1 MQTLAIRLLT
11 TLSLS
16 LLLFG
21 CGDQGPRMDLEINAT
36 MNGKL
41 IPHAKVIVDGKQ
53 MGETGEDGQF
63 TASMNRLAGKQM
75 IVEVTADLPGIE
87 VQPWKNEFTVKLPN
101 QGEVLKYV
109 FDVDLKAT
117 PYVAFSV
124 KEKDAPLSGAV
135 VKAGGAEV
143 GKTDEKGEFFYKF
156 NTASKKPVSFDVSK
170 NGYSDWHQSAVP
182 TAGAKFDVALFR
194 RVSVSIEAMKDE
206 YGHGVGVAGITVSVD
221 GKRVGKTNESGAVTY
236 SYDGEPGKKARITYS
251 APGYIPAEWSV
262 SVPLEADTP
271 IRHYFYPVT
280 PKPIKVAM
288 YHFVG
293 NTPGADLKDILV
305 QTQAAIRTQLFK
317 HSVFKA
323 VAPEALETEIRNAKL
338 NMSKMTS
345 KGWQGTKLQQ
355 MVDMI
360 VVGSVAQDE
369 KGYYIEAKFHSAS
382 GKLIFSQLIRA
393 SSSSDINSAAK
404 EIAENVIERFPFE
417 GTVISLKDGR
427 YEINLGE
434 VYAISRGT
442 EFAVIAPAG
451 ADSARAGAR
460 LVVKRVGAT
469 SAFAELGDNKA
480 GEKVMLGDRV
490 VRRVQHEGESGGGFF
505 SSASSREFVTLLVK
519 GGVGKDAVPLAG
531 VNVYLNNDWVGTT
544 ATNGRAEITIR
555 TGKNYNLMLYRH
567 GYQQVAEKI
576 RAEKSGGT
584 KEYVMAANTALFKIE
599 STPSNAKVFIDG
611 EEIGR
616 TPLAG
621 KPVGLG
627 FHTVRLTVGE
637 SYRDWEEVVEFDKKV
652 EDRTGNKKIA
662 LFKDYVKL
670 GEAAESKGDIDGAIA
685 AYAATVKAHPDY
697 SIAHHRLA
705 QLYLDEKDNYD
716 GAIREFENVLSLPEN
731 EQLLYKQFA
740 IAYTNLGHAYY
751 DKGNEVMN
759 TDRNSAAQYYA
770 KAVQN
775 LKVGKQNMRFF
786 PTDEY
791 DEAVH
796 DTYFYLALSYQKLYM
811 VTKRANLLSDANLAW
826 RDYFDFFPNGLEG
839 DPVFEKHRETARKF
853 WEQIK
858 DR

>member
-41 IPHAKVIVDGKQ
+41 VPHARVVVDGQQ
-53 MGETGEDGQF
+53 MGETGADGQF
-63 TASMNRLAGKQM
+63 VASMNRLPGKQM
-75 IVEVTADLPGIE
+75 KIEVTADLPGIE
-87 VQPWKNEFTVKLPN
+87 VRPWKNEFTVKLPN

-109 FDVDLKAT
+109 FDVDLQAT

-124 KEKDAPLSGAV
+124 KEKGVPLSGAI
-135 VKAGGAEV
+135 VKAGGIEV
-143 GKTDEKGEFFYKF
+143 GKTDDKGEFFYKY
-156 NTASKKPVSFDVSK
+156 NTSSKKPVGFNIFKS
-170 NGYSDWHQSAVP
+170 GYSDWHKVAELEP
-182 TAGAKFDVALFR
+182 GKKFDVELFK

-206 YGHGVGVAGITVSVD
+206 YGQGVGVAGIAVSVD
-221 GKRVGKTNESGAVTY
+221 GKRVGKTNENGVVTY
-236 SYDGEPGKKARITYS
+236 SYEGEPGKKARITYS
-251 APGYIPAEWSV
+251 APGYLPAEWTLN
-262 SVPLEADTP
+262 VPLDSDTP
-271 IRHYFYPVT
+271 IRHYFYPVS

-293 NTPGADLKDILV
+293 NTPGADLKDILA
-305 QTQAAIRTQLFK
+305 QTQAAIRTHLFK

-323 VAPEALETEIRNAKL
+323 VQAETLDAEIKRAQL
-338 NMSKMTS
+338 SMAKMTS
-345 KGWQGTKLQQ
+345 KGWQGTRLQQ

-369 KGYYIEAKFHSAS
+369 RGFYIEAKFHSAS

-417 GTVISLKDGR
+417 GTVIALKDDR

-434 VYAISRGT
+434 AYAISRGT
-442 EFAVIAPAG
+442 EFAVISPAAKDG
-451 ADSARAGAR
+451 RAGAR
-460 LVVKRVGAT
+460 LLVKRVGDTT
-469 SAFAELGDNKA
+469 SLAELGDSKA
-480 GEKVMLGDRV
+480 GEKVVLGDRV
-490 VRRVQHEGESGGGFF
+490 VRRVQHEGESG
-505 SSASSREFVTLLVK
+505 SSSTASGREFVTLFAK
-519 GGVGKDAVPLAG
+519 GGVGKDATPLAG
-531 VNVYLNNDWVGTT
+531 VNIYLNNDWVGTT
-544 ATNGRAEITIR
+544 GSNGRAEVTIR

-567 GYQQVAEKI
+567 GYQQAAEKI
-576 RAEKSGGT
+576 RVEKSGDT
-584 KEYVMAANTALFKIE
+584 KEYVMAANTALFKVE
-599 STPSNAKVFIDG
+599 SNPSNARIFVDG
-611 EEIGR
+611 EDFGR

-637 SYRDWEEVVEFDKKV
+637 SYRDWEEVVEFDKKI
-652 EDRTGNKKIA
+652 EDRTGNNKIT

-670 GEAAESKGDIDGAIA
+670 AEAAEAKGDIDGAIA
-685 AYAATVKAHPDY
+685 AYAATVRAHPDY
-697 SIAHHRLA
+697 SVARHRLA
-705 QLYLDEKDNYD
+705 QLYLDEKDDYD
-716 GAIREFENVLSLPEN
+716 GAIREFENVLALPEN
-731 EQLLYKQFA
+731 EQLLYKQYA

-751 DKGNEVMN
+751 DKGNETMGS
-759 TDRNSAAQYYA
+759 DRNSAAQFYA

-775 LKVGKQNMRFF
+775 LKVGKQNTRFF
-786 PTDEY
+786 PMDEY
-791 DEAVH
+791 DEALH

-811 VTKRANLLSDANLAW
+811 ITKRENMLSDANLAW

-839 DPVFEKHRETARKF
+839 DPVFEKHRETAKKF
-853 WEQIK
+853 WDQIK

>member
-1 MQTLAIRLLT
+1 MQTLAIRLFT

-16 LLLFG
+16 LLLFA

-41 IPHAKVIVDGKQ
+41 VPHAKVIVDGKPA
-53 MGETGEDGQF
+53 GETGDDGQF
-63 TASMNRLAGKQM
+63 TATMNRLPGKQM
-75 IVEVTADLPGIE
+75 VVEVTADMPGIE

-117 PYVAFSV
+117 PYMAFAV
-124 KEKDAPLSGAV
+124 KEKGVPLSGVV
-135 VKAGGAEV
+135 VKAAGTEV
-143 GKTDEKGEFFYKF
+143 GKTDDKGEFYYKF

-170 NGYSDWHQSAVP
+170 NGYSDWHKSAP
-182 TAGAKFDVALFR
+182 LEIGKRFDIELFK

-206 YGHGVGVAGITVSVD
+206 YGQGVGVAGISVSVD
-221 GKRVGKTNESGAVTY
+221 GKRVGKTNESGVVTY
-236 SYDGEPGKKARITYS
+236 SYEGEPGKKARVTYN
-251 APGYIPAEWSV
+251 APGYLPAEWSV
-262 SVPLEADTP
+262 SVPLDGDTP

-293 NTPGADLKDILV
+293 NTPGADLRDILV

-317 HSVFKA
+317 HNVFKA
-323 VAPEALETEIRNAKL
+323 VPAETLESEIKNAKL
-338 NMSKMTS
+338 SMAKMTT
-345 KGWQGTKLQQ
+345 KGWQGTRLQQ

-369 KGYYIEAKFHSAS
+369 RGYYIEAKFHSAS

-417 GTVISLKDGR
+417 GTVISLKDEH

-434 VYAISRGT
+434 AYAISRGT
-442 EFAVIAPAG
+442 EFAVISSAG
-451 ADSARAGAR
+451 RDGAR
-460 LVVKRVGAT
+460 LVVKRVGDK
-469 SAFAELGDNKA
+469 SSQAELGDTKV
-480 GEKVMLGDRV
+480 GEKVVLGDRV
-490 VRRVQHEGESGGGFF
+490 VRRVQHEGESGGGIFGGT
-505 SSASSREFVTLLVK
+505 SSREFVTLLVK
-519 GGVGKDAVPLAG
+519 GGTGKDAAPLAG

-544 ATNGRAEITIR
+544 GSNGRAEVAIR
-555 TGKNYNLMLYRH
+555 TGKNYNLLLYRH
-567 GYQQVAEKI
+567 GYQQVVEKI
-576 RAEKSGGT
+576 RVEKSNSS
-584 KEYVMAANTALFKIE
+584 KEYVMAANTALFKVE
-599 STPSNAKVFIDG
+599 STPSNAKIFVDG
-611 EEIGR
+611 EDFGR

-627 FHTVRLTVGE
+627 FHTVRLSVGE
-637 SYRDWEEVVEFDKKV
+637 NYRDWEEVVEFDKKI
-652 EDRTGNKKIA
+652 EDRTGNSKIV
-662 LFKDYVKL
+662 LYKDYVKL
-670 GEAAESKGDIDGAIA
+670 GEAAEAKGDIDGAIA
-685 AYAATVKAHPDY
+685 AYAATVKGHPDY

-705 QLYLDEKDNYD
+705 QLYLDEKDDYD

-731 EQLLYKQFA
+731 EQLIYKQFA

-751 DKGNEVMN
+751 DKGNETMN
-759 TDRNSAAQYYA
+759 SDRNSAAQYYA
-770 KAVQN
+770 KAVQD
-775 LKVGKQNMRFF
+775 LKVGKENMRFF

-811 VTKRANLLSDANLAW
+811 ITKRANLLSDANLAW
-826 RDYFDFFPNGLEG
+826 RDYFDFFPNSLEG
-839 DPVFEKHRETARKF
+839 NAVFEKHRETARKF
-853 WEQIK
+853 WDQVK
-858 DR
+858 DK